1 MKTSSILKALLLFA
15 MIFIANNTL
24 IASENDP
31 DKNFIRNVEEVDGV
45 IISETVFKMEGTT
58 LTNFMKHNYKYDA
71 NNQRI
76 EDEAQ
81 KWNSISNSWDNDLCL
96 RYSYKDNSV
105 TTEYYKWNKKKK
117 TYVLVPEMTITMD
130 R

>member
-24 IASENDP
+24 IASDNDP

-45 IISETVFKMEGTT
+45 IVSETVFKMEGTT

>member
-1 MKTSSILKALLLFA
+1 MKTSSILKVLLLFA

-24 IASENDP
+24 IASDNDP
-31 DKNFIRNVEEVDGV
+31 DKNFIHNVEEVDGV
-45 IISETVFKMEGTT
+45 IVSETVFKMEGTT

>member
-24 IASENDP
+24 IASDNDP
-31 DKNFIRNVEEVDGV
+31 DKNFIHNVEEVDGV

>member
-1 MKTSSILKALLLFA
+1 MKTSSIFKALLLFA

-24 IASENDP
+24 IASDNDP
-31 DKNFIRNVEEVDGV
+31 DKNFIHNVEEVV
-45 IISETVFKMEGTT
+45 SETVFKMEGTT

>member
-24 IASENDP
+24 IASDNDP

>member
-24 IASENDP
+24 IASDNDP
-31 DKNFIRNVEEVDGV
+31 DKNFIHNVEEDDGV
-45 IISETVFKMEGTT
+45 IQSETVFKMEGTT
-58 LTNFMKHNYKYDA
+58 LTNFMKQNYKYDA